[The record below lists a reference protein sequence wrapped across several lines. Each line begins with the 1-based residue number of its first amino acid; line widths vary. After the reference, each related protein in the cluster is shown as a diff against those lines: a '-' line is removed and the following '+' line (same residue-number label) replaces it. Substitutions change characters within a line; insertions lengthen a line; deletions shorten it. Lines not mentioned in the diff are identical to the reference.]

1 MELNEDVLPACL
13 PDSVNYLPSSESVA
27 RWFTSGCGTLSSGM
41 YTFAINVKCISLT
54 VKYILLSIL
63 GGSATNNLQYVRVP
77 AITNSACNAAYGGS
91 ITDSMICAG
100 YPGIGGKDACQGDS
114 GGPFVC
120 NNNGNAVI
128 AGVVSWGYGCAHA
141 KYPGV
146 YARVTTVL
154 DWVKNNL
161 VISKVIY

>member
-1 MELNEDVLPACL
+1 
-13 PDSVNYLPSSESVA
+13 
-27 RWFTSGCGTLSSGM
+27 
-41 YTFAINVKCISLT
+41 
-54 VKYILLSIL
+54 
-63 GGSATNNLQYVRVP
+63 
-77 AITNSACNAAYGGS
+77 
-91 ITDSMICAG
+91 MICAG

-120 NNNGNAVI
+120 DNNGTAVI
-128 AGVVSWGYGCAHA
+128 AGVVSWGKGCAEA

-161 VISKVIY
+161 VISKVIN